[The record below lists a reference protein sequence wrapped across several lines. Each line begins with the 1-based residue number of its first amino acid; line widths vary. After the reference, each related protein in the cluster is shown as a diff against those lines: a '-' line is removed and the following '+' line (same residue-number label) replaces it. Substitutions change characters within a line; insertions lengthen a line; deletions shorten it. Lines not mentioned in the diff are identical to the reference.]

1 MKIAVVI
8 GTNRLGSLSSRLG
21 AIVADQHRSLGA
33 EVDII
38 ELAEVLNGDFVLPTA
53 YKEPSAAITAATDR
67 FIDTDGVVFIVPEYN
82 GSYPGAL
89 KLFIDMLPYPAG
101 FDNRPCAFV
110 GLAAGQF
117 ASLRA
122 VEHFQQVAGY
132 RNAYQY
138 PRRVLIA
145 GSFQQFDQD
154 GLKDDELI
162 KRLETQSAGFQ
173 EYVKAVGGSQAK
185 TR

>member
-1 MKIAVVI
+1 MKIVVVI
-8 GTNRLGSLSSRLG
+8 GTNRKGSLSSRLG
-21 AIVADQHRSLGA
+21 AIVAEQHRSLGA
-33 EVDII
+33 EVDVI
-38 ELAEVLNGDFVLPTA
+38 ELADVLSADFVSPSA
-53 YKEPSAAITAATDR
+53 YKEPSEAIIAATDR
-67 FIDTDGVVFIVPEYN
+67 FIDSDGVVFIVPEYN

-132 RNAYQY
+132 RNAFQY

-145 GSFQQFDQD
+145 GSFQQFDEN
-154 GLKDDELI
+154 GLKDEDLV
-162 KRLETQSAGFQ
+162 KRLETQSSGFQ
-173 EYVKAVGGSQAK
+173 DYVSKVGGSQAK
-185 TR
+185 SR

>member
-1 MKIAVVI
+1 MKIALVI
-8 GTNRLGSLSSRLG
+8 GTNRKGSLSSRLG
-21 AIVADQHRSLGA
+21 AIVAEQHRSLGA
-33 EVDII
+33 EVDVID
-38 ELAEVLNGDFVLPTA
+38 LAEVLQADFVSPTA
-53 YKEPSAAITAATDR
+53 YKEPSEAIIAGTDR
-67 FIDTDGVVFIVPEYN
+67 FLDSDGVVFIVPEYN

-101 FDNRPCAFV
+101 FDHRPCAFV

-132 RNAYQY
+132 RNAFQY

-145 GSFQQFDQD
+145 GSFQQFDEN
-154 GLKDDELI
+154 GLKDEDLV

-173 EYVKAVGGSQAK
+173 DFVKAVGGSQAK
-185 TR
+185 SR